1 MPKIDALLDDLVKRG
16 GTDLH
21 LAGGY
26 SPLARI
32 RGELAPLREGLVD
45 AKELEEVLFEL
56 VSASQRA
63 RLGANLDLDFAYVHR
78 ELARFRA
85 SYFQKSTGLSA
96 VFKLIPVRPL
106 TLAELACPEALWR
119 LADRRHGLVLVAGPT
134 ASGKSTTVSALLD
147 HINKTRACHV
157 VTIEAPV
164 EIVHEPLRAQITQ
177 REVGSDTASFAA
189 ALRTAAREDADVVM
203 VADVSEPEAAALALE
218 LAASGRLVIATLP
231 ANGAVQ
237 ALERFVQVFPD
248 LEHARV
254 RGLVAD
260 SLAGV
265 VSQQLVRAIDGK
277 GRVAAHEI
285 LIGTPETEALVRGQR
300 WPELAALMQS
310 GHASGM
316 QTLDGALERLL
327 AAGRITAQDAI
338 DRAVD
343 RAQLAQ
349 AIVGIRPELAGAL
362 A

>member
-32 RGELAPLREGLVD
+32 RGELVALRDGTVD

-56 VSASQRA
+56 VSPAQRA
-63 RLGANLDLDFAYVHR
+63 RLGAHLDLEFSYLHR

-96 VFKLIPVRPL
+96 LFKLIPIRPL
-106 TLAELACPEALWR
+106 TLAELACPEVLWR
-119 LADRRHGLVLVAGPT
+119 LADRRSGLVLVAGPT

-147 HINKTRACHV
+147 HINKTRACHIL
-157 VTIEAPV
+157 TIEAPV

-177 REVGSDTASFAA
+177 REVGPDAVSFAA
-189 ALRTAAREDADVVM
+189 ALRAATREDADVVM
-203 VADVSEPEAAALALE
+203 VSDLGDPEAAAIALE
-218 LAASGRLVIATLP
+218 LAGSGRLVVATVP
-231 ANGAVQ
+231 ANGAAQTIDRLVG
-237 ALERFVQVFPD
+237 VFP
-248 LEHARV
+248 ETERARM

-260 SLAGV
+260 SLAGI
-265 VSQQLVRAIDGK
+265 VSQQLVRAVDGK

-285 LIGTPETEALVRGQR
+285 LVGTAEADSLVRGQK
-300 WPELAALMQS
+300 WGELSNLMRASQ
-310 GHASGM
+310 ASGM

-327 AAGRITAQDAI
+327 ASGRITAQDAL

-343 RAQLAQ
+343 RSVLAQ
-349 AIVGIRPELAGAL
+349 AIARLHPELSDAL